1 MKSSKLI
8 IFYYNDIFA
17 IIYYFERND
26 RIQKKKRYNITLFNF
41 IYRAKIIRFSKFIE
55 RKIVFANLF

>member
-26 RIQKKKRYNITLFNF
+26 RIQKKKDTILHCLISFIVQRLFDFLNS
-41 IYRAKIIRFSKFIE
+41 SKE
-55 RKIVFANLF
+55 R

>member
-1 MKSSKLI
+1 MIFLLLYI
-8 IFYYNDIFA
+8 ILKEMTEY
-17 IIYYFERND
+17 
-26 RIQKKKRYNITLFNF
+26 KKKRYNITLFNF